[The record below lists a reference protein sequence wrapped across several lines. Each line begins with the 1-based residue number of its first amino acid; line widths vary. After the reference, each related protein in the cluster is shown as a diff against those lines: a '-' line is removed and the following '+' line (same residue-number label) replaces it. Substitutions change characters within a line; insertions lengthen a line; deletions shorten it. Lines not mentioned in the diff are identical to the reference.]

1 LHTSVSSSSS
11 HPGGKGYPFAIRCF
25 LTEDAR
31 SFHERDRNC
40 TPLAGSVYLNPPD
53 GTIDLLTKDILMEFF
68 IYYSKFVAYAFEAY
82 YFKLLIC
89 WYCLFAFGWVFLK
102 TKLDWGYVT
111 SPLVQTSVIMIVAVA
126 IPLPFLFSSWV
137 TGDFIIPK

>member
-1 LHTSVSSSSS
+1 
-11 HPGGKGYPFAIRCF
+11 
-25 LTEDAR
+25 
-31 SFHERDRNC
+31 
-40 TPLAGSVYLNPPD
+40 
-53 GTIDLLTKDILMEFF
+53 MEFF

-89 WYCLFAFGWVFLK
+89 WYGLFAFGWVFLK
-102 TKLDWGYVT
+102 TKFDLGSAVA
-111 SPLVQTSVIMIVAVA
+111 PVVQTSVIMIVAVA